1 MKILKGIVVAEN
13 ERGRV
18 TRDITTRVHSN
29 EMQCSVHVGSSTMK
43 PFVLA
48 SNLPDLTSSVSPS
61 LMFHRLSVYGALIH
75 RTAPD
80 DAFGGSDGVKR
91 GPLRCHVPVPE
102 LLIKQLNRVTLR
114 VKQCQEQKRKKESQG
129 KREEDINLLL
139 FSLVHETPFPSFA

>member
-1 MKILKGIVVAEN
+1 MEQENQCAAAENERGTMKILKGIVVAEN

-18 TRDITTRVHSN
+18 TRDITTRVQSN
-29 EMQCSVHVGSSTMK
+29 EMQCCGHVGSTTMK

-48 SNLPDLTSSVSPS
+48 SNLPDLSSSVSPS

-102 LLIKQLNRVTLR
+102 LLIKQLNR
-114 VKQCQEQKRKKESQG
+114 
-129 KREEDINLLL
+129 
-139 FSLVHETPFPSFA
+139 ETPFPSLLRHVPLTFKYK